1 MKPCRCKLAVPHG
14 RPRGGTPAYRTVV
27 GRRQGVCLPL
37 RRVMNGHAV
46 PWAAPTA
53 RRESLTSE
61 TRRHNPA
68 REVSPTGYGIH
79 DPQAG

>member
-1 MKPCRCKLAVPHG
+1 MKPCRCKLSVPHG
-14 RPRGGTPAYRTVV
+14 RQRGGTPAYRTVV
-27 GRRQGVCLPL
+27 VRRPGVSLPL
-37 RRVMNGHAV
+37 QRVINGHAV
-46 PWAAPTA
+46 PWAAATA

-61 TRRHNPA
+61 TGRHNPA